1 MIPQTG
7 TLFLNDLHRRAYV
20 DGRVQLVETTL
31 IAALA
36 GGLSQVRMDEFGI
49 ISLSSASG
57 GMLAAGVAAIVW
69 LGLGLLLQRLVR
81 ERSRAYIGN
90 LLTETG
96 LLYLVLEHD
105 PHEALRPLS
114 RRDTWTRLKLNP
126 TAALNFR
133 GRMLAF
139 LRTYPACASALGFY
153 PYPQV
158 LRWAGRL
165 LDYLMILLA
174 GIFLWQV
181 FANVLDALAYGL
193 VLSPGVKVIAW
204 AVLVLILVRSSVGVA
219 RRAGLW
225 LSLTDVLQGDVD
237 RGQALLVRG

>member
-1 MIPQTG
+1 VIPQSG
-7 TLFLNDLHRRAYV
+7 TLFLNDLYRRAYA

-36 GGLSQVRMDEFGI
+36 GGLSRVRVDDFGV
-49 ISLSSASG
+49 L
-57 GMLAAGVAAIVW
+57 MLASIGSGMTAAALAALVW
-69 LGLGLLLQRLVR
+69 LGLAIMLQRLVR
-81 ERSRAYIGN
+81 EKSRAYIAN
-90 LLTETG
+90 LLTDTG

-114 RRDTWTRLKLNP
+114 RRETWTRLKLNP
-126 TAALNFR
+126 SAGLNFR

-139 LRTYPACASALGFY
+139 LRTYPACANALGFH
-153 PYPQV
+153 PYPLA

-165 LDYLMILLA
+165 LDYLMLLLA
-174 GIFLWQV
+174 GVFAWLV

-193 VLSPGVKVIAW
+193 ALSPAVRLASW
-204 AVLVLILVRSSVGVA
+204 AVLALILIRSTLGVA
-219 RRAGLW
+219 RRTGLW

-237 RGQALLVRG
+237 RGRAVLARA